1 MGVFCMTTLMQLRKE
16 DKEKFLLEL
25 SYMDVDRLFA
35 ELDDTIQ
42 IDMMKMS
49 TYDYMMLEND
59 RVGVYRSIIKEL
71 KKRLERN
78 EK

>member
-1 MGVFCMTTLMQLRKE
+1 MRLRKE

>member
-1 MGVFCMTTLMQLRKE
+1 MTTLMRLRKD

>member
-1 MGVFCMTTLMQLRKE
+1 MRLRKD